1 MLFIKKLDR
10 VSNYET
16 VQKLQSFVGNKK
28 KQALE
33 HLGGAGG
40 SDLGEKISPPFCIT
54 TDTQKLK
61 NTKINLK
68 GKDLPFIKSYVP
80 MFFGN
85 NKNEEYNLSIKIEE
99 EQIKRSVEKNQATS
113 ILRYELRF
121 IYILESKTNKCV
133 TYEKEILSSFSIIPK
148 SSGYKYGSDI
158 SLESKYE
165 LAVSENLNRF
175 VSLLSGLD
183 LNNCI

>member
-1 MLFIKKLDR
+1 MKRFSILLCFCFFLSCSNLQFIYSD
-10 VSNYET
+10 N
-16 VQKLQSFVGNKK
+16 GN
-28 KQALE
+28 LINP
-33 HLGGAGG
+33 LY
-40 SDLGEKISPPFCIT
+40 D
-54 TDTQKLK
+54 
-61 NTKINLK
+61 NTKVNLK

-133 TYEKEILSSFSIIPK
+133 TYKKEILSSFSIIPK
-148 SSGYKYGSDI
+148 SSGYNYGSDI